1 MRIGELVNVS
11 GKWVTYTDEGS
22 GESFDLKIRPK
33 TGGLEKRI
41 SRKSVTTRVKGRG
54 RMQVESNSELALK
67 MLIDGCLLD
76 WRGLVDGENA
86 YPFTKENAFT
96 LFWDGPI
103 ALLDFFERECDQATE
118 EAAEG
123 NE

>member
-118 EAAEG
+118 EAAAG